1 MPTKYE
7 LDVIHEGDP
16 RAEAMVDALDAE
28 LRELGLHLD
37 IEVSPHSNP
46 ADLPSGS
53 PLLVVFA
60 SDTPPPD
67 WEDALLRAR
76 DSGQLILPVVNEQAE
91 IGTHLTDQL
100 DAFNAWFYQE
110 HPDPARDLARF
121 LLEQLG
127 VEERQR
133 RVFISHRRSD
143 GLLVAEQLYHALI
156 EQRFRP
162 FIDRFDIDPAADV
175 QARIADVLEDYAFL
189 LLLESPG
196 VSESEWAFYEVEYAL
211 SHTMGIHIVSWPG
224 DPPTMPGTHGL
235 ARQKLARTDLVST
248 GPYDELVDTAV
259 QAVVAEVEDAHARG
273 LARRRKNLLRSV
285 QDVATA
291 SGRSCTVLPHW
302 RLLVEDAAARHVV
315 GVTPRLPLVED
326 LKALHDAA
334 GPIADPANCLL
345 VHAARSLGPD
355 RKALLE
361 WARSGRSIRLVP
373 ENAVGG
379 AW

>member
-1 MPTKYE
+1 MPTTYD
-7 LDVIHEGDP
+7 LDVLHEGDP
-16 RAEAMVDALDAE
+16 RAEALADALDAE

-46 ADLPSGS
+46 ANLPSGS

-60 SDTPPPD
+60 SDTPPPC
-67 WEDALLRAR
+67 WEEALQRAR
-76 DSGQLILPVVNEQAE
+76 AGGQLILPVVNDRAE
-91 IGTHLTDQL
+91 IGTHLTEQL
-100 DAFNAWFYQE
+100 NAFNAWFYQE

-189 LLLESPG
+189 LLLESPDVG
-196 VSESEWAFYEVEYAL
+196 DSEWVFYEVEYAL

-235 ARQKLARTDLVST
+235 ARQKLAPTDLVST

-259 QAVVAEVEDAHARG
+259 QAVVAEVEAAHARG
-273 LARRRKNLLRSV
+273 LARRRKNMLRSV
-285 QDVATA
+285 QDAATA
-291 SGRSCTVLPHW
+291 AGRSCVVLPHW
-302 RLLVEDAAARHVV
+302 RLLVEGDAAKQVV
-315 GVTPRLPLVED
+315 GVTPRLPLVDD
-326 LKALHDAA
+326 LKTLHDAA
-334 GPIADPANCLL
+334 GPLVDPPDCLL
-345 VHAARSLGPD
+345 VHAARSLDPD
-355 RKALLE
+355 RKTLLE
-361 WARSGRSIRLVP
+361 WARSDRGIGLVP
-373 ENAVGG
+373 ENAVGR